1 MHHHENEKYDDFL
14 VGEGREMATTEAFDF
29 EAEHESED
37 EHVDRSSQDKEQDP
51 TREHRL
57 YKLKVS

>member
-1 MHHHENEKYDDFL
+1 
-14 VGEGREMATTEAFDF
+14 MATTEAFDF

-57 YKLKVS
+57 QAKGQLLGSQSATKRTRY